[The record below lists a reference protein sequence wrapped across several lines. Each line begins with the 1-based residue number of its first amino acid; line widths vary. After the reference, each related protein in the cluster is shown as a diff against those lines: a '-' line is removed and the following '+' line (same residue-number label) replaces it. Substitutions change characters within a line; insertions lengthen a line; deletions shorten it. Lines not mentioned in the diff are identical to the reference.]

1 MSSFTVNNSIA
12 TKSLARGSK
21 PNVKK
26 INKSTLVL
34 QREAAAAA
42 AKAAAEEAAKKKSE
56 E

>member
-42 AKAAAEEAAKKKSE
+42 AEEAAKKKAE